1 MVPRIIIHGQCS
13 RSMQL
18 LRPSTDHSALV
29 VIGRRACRRH
39 GPWTRR
45 THRPVEAELGSNA
58 CKTAR
63 SNIPRIMHR
72 TASACHR
79 RIASGVQKAPAATQ
93 WTLLT
98 FLTSDNE
105 HSSRSIQRFH
115 WRPPSGSERDHT
127 TTLPI
132 PALREK
138 NSAASATA
146 TKSAIHACTILVR
159 AVHGDRRA
167 RRGRLLVA
175 RSRTVRVRPKR
186 TAQHGWLL
194 APYVTLYQPRVQTTT
209 WHGRLGSVAWTW
221 RWVTDGD
228 SRHPALETEQERGLL
243 RPAANMHAAAVQSDV
258 RELD

>member
-1 MVPRIIIHGQCS
+1 LRSGPSSGPYGVRCAQQAAGHDDGPLLHASFRGSPPLSSQSNLPLPFSSMVHGS
-13 RSMQL
+13 THHHPWTVLTL

-186 TAQHGWLL
+186 TAQHSTG
-194 APYVTLYQPRVQTTT
+194 
-209 WHGRLGSVAWTW
+209 GCW
-221 RWVTDGD
+221 RRT
-228 SRHPALETEQERGLL
+228 
-243 RPAANMHAAAVQSDV
+243 
-258 RELD
+258 